1 MPESLPHDAA
11 YKEFFSNPDM
21 VKSLVRDFIPGEFV
35 KDFDFDKLELC
46 GNEYI
51 TPEMGQRQ
59 DDIVWRV
66 RWRDNW
72 CYIYILLEFQ
82 SAQDYWMA
90 LRIAVYTGLLWQALI
105 KSGVVKPGDMLPP
118 VLPIVLYNGEKKWG
132 APTNLRSLI
141 ARPHKELVKYQLS
154 QKYFLLD
161 ENRISDLILK
171 KAKGEAGYIFRFEK
185 AKNLEEIRKLYQ
197 EFLGRIPGEK
207 FAFLRRAVGTWLR
220 KLAQN
225 RHFEDTDAETPE
237 DDEDGSMLEEKFRRW
252 EQEFMEKGFA
262 LGKNE
267 GFTLGK
273 NEGFNL
279 GKNEGITLEKNKAL
293 VNLKNILLSQ
303 LRERFG
309 EYASP
314 WESRI
319 RELTDIETINSLI
332 LSVLKANSPQEYE
345 AILKS
350 CANS

>member
-1 MPESLPHDAA
+1 M
-11 YKEFFSNPDM
+11 
-21 VKSLVRDFIPGEFV
+21 I
-35 KDFDFDKLELC
+35 
-46 GNEYI
+46 I
-51 TPEMGQRQ
+51 
-59 DDIVWRV
+59 
-66 RWRDNW
+66 
-72 CYIYILLEFQ
+72 
-82 SAQDYWMA
+82 
-90 LRIAVYTGLLWQALI
+90 
-105 KSGVVKPGDMLPP
+105 
-118 VLPIVLYNGEKKWG
+118 
-132 APTNLRSLI
+132 
-141 ARPHKELVKYQLS
+141 
-154 QKYFLLD
+154 
-161 ENRISDLILK
+161 
-171 KAKGEAGYIFRFEK
+171 
-185 AKNLEEIRKLYQ
+185 YQ

-207 FAFLRRAVGTWLR
+207 LAFLRRAVGTWLR